1 MSMQPLTDEQRT
13 LVVENRG
20 LVYSAVYKMMRS
32 GKLLPHLHD
41 DAIGEG
47 MIGLM
52 KAAALFDP
60 SRGYKFSTLAM
71 ISIRRQILNYI
82 EKEINQTK
90 LNAISLDVPNESRE
104 GETIGEVLPARDDV
118 ESEAVEWLMDAV
130 ELMSKNHPKA
140 KCIET
145 LIEYMSGRTML
156 EMAEE
161 RGVTKQRIQ
170 AMISEAKRVLRK
182 GLDRSDW
189 F

>member
-1 MSMQPLTDEQRT
+1 MSKYTLTDEQRT

-20 LVYSAVYKMMRS
+20 LVYSAVYTLMRN

-52 KAAALFDP
+52 KAAVMFDP
-60 SRGYKFSTLAM
+60 SLGYKFSTLAM

-90 LNAISLDVPNESRE
+90 LNITSLDMPNEGRE

-118 ESEAVEWLMDAV
+118 ESEAVEWLMEAV
-130 ELMSKNHPKA
+130 ELISKNHPKA
-140 KCIET
+140 KHIDT

-182 GLDRSDW
+182 GLNRKDW